1 MSQSQSRRAEPER
14 QTVQIARLS
23 YTALYELIRQP
34 LLLRIDRLPQG
45 QDPLTGVRSLHSYR
59 LADPTEFQLLDDT
72 TARIGPVEIQAAFT
86 HLPSPAYR
94 ALTQASDAFRQYV
107 GLPELLAA
115 ARTPGQT
122 PAQVRRLIEAAVQQG
137 RQPGQP
143 GLYVPSQQFQSEW
156 LADEI
161 LVHQTETEFFIS
173 LAFRTR
179 FQRLSRARVTNRVGL
194 DLGLDPLSVAAH
206 ENGALHTFRPTAL
219 AIPAL
224 NSLTPEGRQ
233 LLNQL
238 LYASGRQDAE
248 RILAYLTHHAHHVYA
263 EHLTHR
269 GMSLR
274 FVQRARV
281 QAVHDFHFSWISQS
295 LNVAGIGFT
304 RVDPAG
310 TSTTCPQPDCRHR
323 HADNRR
329 GRAFLC
335 RACGYQGDADAVA
348 AHNIVN
354 WGIHGRP

>member
-14 QTVQIARLS
+14 HTVQISRSA
-23 YTALYELIRQP
+23 YPALYALIRQR

-45 QDPLTGVRSLHSYR
+45 QDPLTGVRSRTSYR
-59 LADPTEFQLLDDT
+59 LSAPDAFQLLDDT
-72 TARIGPVEIQAAFT
+72 TARIGPVEITSAYS
-86 HLPSPAYR
+86 HLPSPAYQ

-122 PAQVRRLIEAAVQQG
+122 PAQVQRLIDAAVQQG
-137 RQPGQP
+137 RQSGQP

-156 LADEI
+156 LANEI
-161 LVHQTETEFFIS
+161 LVHQTETEFFLS
-173 LAFRTR
+173 LSFHTR
-179 FQRLSRARVTNRVGL
+179 FQRLSRARVTTRVGL
-194 DLGLDPLSVAAH
+194 DLGLAPLSVAAH
-206 ENGALHTFRPTAL
+206 ENGSIYTFRPTAL
-219 AIPAL
+219 AIPAIH
-224 NSLTPEGRQ
+224 SLTPEGQQ

-248 RILAYLTHHAHHVYA
+248 QVLAYLTHHAHHVYA
-263 EHLTHR
+263 ERLTHR
-269 GMSLR
+269 GMSKS
-274 FVQRARV
+274 FVYRARDRAS
-281 QAVHDFHFSWISQS
+281 QDFHFSWISQY

-335 RACGYQGDADAVA
+335 RACGYRGDADAVA
-348 AHNIVN
+348 ARNVLTR
-354 WGIHGRP
+354 GIGRP

>member
-1 MSQSQSRRAEPER
+1 MSQSRRLEPER
-14 QTVQIARLS
+14 HTIQIDRTA
-23 YTALYELIRQP
+23 YPALYDLIRQR

-72 TARIGPVEIQAAFT
+72 TARIGPVEITAAYS
-86 HLPSPAYR
+86 HLPSPAYQ
-94 ALTQASDAFRQYV
+94 ALTHAADAFRQYV

-115 ARTPGQT
+115 ARTPGRT
-122 PAQVRRLIEAAVQQG
+122 PAQVQRLIEAAVQQG
-137 RQPGQP
+137 RQPGQT

-156 LADEI
+156 IPDEI
-161 LVHQTETEFFIS
+161 LVHRTETEFFLS
-173 LAFRTR
+173 LSFRTS
-179 FQRLSRARVTNRVGL
+179 FQRLSRARVTTRIGL
-194 DLGLDPLSVAAH
+194 DLGLDPRSVAAH
-206 ENGALHTFRPTAL
+206 EDGTVHTFRPTAL
-219 AIPAL
+219 AIPATH
-224 NSLTPEGRQ
+224 SLTPEARQ

-248 RILAYLTHHAHHVYA
+248 QVLAYLTHRAHHVYA
-263 EHLTHR
+263 ERLTHR
-269 GMSLR
+269 AMSRR
-274 FVQRARV
+274 FVYRARDR
-281 QAVHDFHFSWISQS
+281 AIHDYQFSWLSQL

-335 RACGYQGDADAVA
+335 RACGYRGDADAVGA
-348 AHNIVN
+348 SNVLTR
-354 WGIHGRP
+354 GIGRP